1 MLVVNT
7 HEAKTRLSELLR
19 LVEERGERIRI
30 CRNGR
35 PVADM
40 GPVSTQVTDPLVR
53 NPRLEGVVFNEDPM
67 LPLSEE
73 DWPEGQR

>member
-1 MLVVNT
+1 MMIVNT

-19 LVEERGERIRI
+19 LIEERGERVRI

-40 GPVSTQVTDPLVR
+40 GPVRNQVADPLVR
-53 NPRLEGVVFNEDPM
+53 NPRLEGVVFKEDPM
-67 LPLSEE
+67 SPLSEE